1 MTIDIDNTICHDYV
15 YEVMVK
21 VEANKNTS
29 YYQTSFNKN
38 QQESAIRRCLK
49 VLKIEERHVQKI
61 TIKALQQ
68 LGLSQ
73 IKKK

>member
-1 MTIDIDNTICHDYV
+1 MIIDIDNTICHEYV

-29 YYQTSFNKN
+29 YYQTSFNRN
-38 QQESAIRRCLK
+38 QQESAIKRCLK

>member
-1 MTIDIDNTICHDYV
+1 MIIEIDNSICIDYV

-29 YYQTSFNKN
+29 YYQTSFNRN
-38 QQESAIRRCLK
+38 QQEIAIKRCLK
-49 VLKIEERHVQKI
+49 VLKIEERYVQKI

>member
-1 MTIDIDNTICHDYV
+1 MKIDIDNTICHAYV

-21 VEANKNTS
+21 VEANKTES
-29 YYQTSFNKN
+29 YYQTSFNRN

-61 TIKALQQ
+61 TIKAL
-68 LGLSQ
+68 
-73 IKKK
+73 

>member
-1 MTIDIDNTICHDYV
+1 MIIEIDNSICSDYV